1 MNPWLT
7 FIASGTVVVAAGIAL
22 SRYGDAIAE
31 RTGLGGAWVGAILVA
46 AATSLPELTTDI
58 YAVRQGT
65 PSLAIGDLFGSS
77 MANMAI
83 LALADL
89 LARRHRILTRIA
101 INQAL
106 VGVLA
111 ISLTAI
117 AAAGVLTG
125 TLLIIG
131 PFGWATI
138 LIGIGYVTGMQLLH
152 ANRPEPPFATQ
163 AEAAAAVRRA
173 PTLRRATVGFTAG
186 TIAILIAGRP
196 LAHSSAD
203 LADRLG
209 LTVGVIGVALLAVT
223 TSLPEL
229 TVTLAS
235 VRMGAYDLAVGN
247 MLGSN
252 SFNMMILLVLDAVH
266 GQGSLLAQAGSD
278 VLLAAMFAILL
289 TGLTTMEVLNK
300 AERRTWLLEPDA
312 AIRLALYVLGLYL
325 VVRAGGG

>member
-1 MNPWLT
+1 MSPWLT
-7 FIASGTVVVAAGIAL
+7 FVISGAVVVLAGITI

-46 AATSLPELTTDI
+46 AVTSLPELTTDI

-111 ISLTAI
+111 ISLTAL
-117 AAAGVLTG
+117 AAAGTLTG
-125 TLLIIG
+125 TLLTIG
-131 PFGWATI
+131 PFGWAPL
-138 LIGIGYVTGMQLLH
+138 LIGVGYVTGMQMLH
-152 ANRPEPPFATQ
+152 ANRPEPPFATKAE
-163 AEAAAAVRRA
+163 AEAAVSRA
-173 PTLRRATVGFTAG
+173 PALPRAAAGFAIG
-186 TIAILIAGRP
+186 ALAILIAGRP

-203 LADRLG
+203 IADRLG

-235 VRMGAYDLAVGN
+235 VRIGAYDLAVGN

-252 SFNMMILLVLDAVH
+252 SFNMVILLILDAVH
-266 GQGSLLAQAGSD
+266 GEGSVLAQAGPD
-278 VLLAAMFAILL
+278 VLLGAMFAILL

-300 AERRTWLLEPDA
+300 AERRTWILEPDA
-312 AIRLALYVLGLYL
+312 AIRLAIYVLGLYL
-325 VVRAGGG
+325 VVQAGGG